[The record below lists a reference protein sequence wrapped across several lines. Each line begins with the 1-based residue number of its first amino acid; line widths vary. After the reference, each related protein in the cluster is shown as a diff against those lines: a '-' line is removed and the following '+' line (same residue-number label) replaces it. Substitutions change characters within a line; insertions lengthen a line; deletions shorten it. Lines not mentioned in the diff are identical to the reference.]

1 MALWL
6 IVNSDMYDEQWVV
19 SGENMND
26 VAYENDLKY
35 ATLIVR
41 LNDETVNAIKELSED
56 CDDT

>member
-6 IVNSDMYDEQWVV
+6 MVNGDMYDEQWVV

-26 VAYENDLKY
+26 VAYGIDLKY

-41 LNDETVNAIKELSED
+41 LNDETVNAIKELSEFSD
-56 CDDT
+56 S

>member
-19 SGENMND
+19 SGESMND

>member
-1 MALWL
+1 MSLWL
-6 IVNSDMYDEQWVV
+6 IVNSDMYDAQWVV
-19 SGENMND
+19 SGESMND

-56 CDDT
+56 SDS